1 MMLPVLGVAAQ
12 STGVP
17 AECLRSSGL
26 ELLRDPLRYCY
37 VDRESDDENGV

>member
-26 ELLRDPLRYCY
+26 ELLRESAALLLR
-37 VDRESDDENGV
+37 RPGIR